1 MCLALDY
8 RSRKSWSYEEGF
20 LLIFMKGFTMR
31 IFFAMLFLLASS
43 VLCAQDLNGVWRGKL
58 TPEAGG
64 CFPVYYLELQIS
76 FANNMITGNA
86 YDYYDKSRFV
96 RLDFNGRFNA
106 NTKRLV
112 LIEDRILTVQIP
124 RECFPC
130 VKTYD
135 LTYSQNG
142 KDEFLMGD
150 FKGFGAD
157 KKTACPPGRIV
168 LQRMVTPEF
177 PVQVKQNDT
186 LAKIQQSL
194 QLKPR
199 EKDVVQTY
207 QIDTSHLK
215 IDIYDNAEIDDDTV
229 SVFLNNTL
237 LLYKKRLTD
246 KALTLNVQAFP
257 GQEYELMMYADNLGR
272 IPPNTAL
279 MVITS
284 GKKRYELRVVSSETK
299 SAVIKF
305 IYNPQQQ

>member
-1 MCLALDY
+1 
-8 RSRKSWSYEEGF
+8 
-20 LLIFMKGFTMR
+20 MR
-31 IFFAMLFLLASS
+31 IIIAILFLLTTS
-43 VLCAQDLNGVWRGKL
+43 VLTAQDLNGIWRGKL

-64 CFPVYYLELQIS
+64 CFPVYYLELQIN
-76 FANNMITGNA
+76 FANNMIAGNA

-112 LIEDRILTVQIP
+112 LIEEKILTVQIP

-130 VKTYD
+130 IKTYD

-142 KDEFLMGD
+142 KNEFLTGD

-157 KKTACPPGRIV
+157 RKTTCPPGRII
-168 LQRMVTPEF
+168 LQRVMQADF
-177 PVQVKQNDT
+177 PVQVRQNDT
-186 LAKIQQSL
+186 LAKIQENL
-194 QLKPR
+194 KLKPR
-199 EKDVVQTY
+199 EKEVVQVY

-246 KALTLNVQAFP
+246 RALTLNVTAFP

-284 GKKRYELRVVSSETK
+284 GKKRYELRVSSSETK
-299 SAVIKF
+299 SAVVKF
-305 IYNPQQQ
+305 IYNPPQSQ

>member
-1 MCLALDY
+1 M
-8 RSRKSWSYEEGF
+8 RS
-20 LLIFMKGFTMR
+20 
-31 IFFAMLFLLASS
+31 FFAILFLFTSF
-43 VLCAQDLNGVWRGKL
+43 VLSAQDLNGIWRGKL

-76 FANNMITGNA
+76 FVNNAITGNA

-106 NTKRLV
+106 TTKRLV
-112 LIEDRILTVQIP
+112 LIEDKILTVQIP
-124 RECFPC
+124 RDCFPC
-130 VKTYD
+130 IKTYD
-135 LTYSQNG
+135 LTYSING
-142 KDEFLMGD
+142 KNEFLTGD
-150 FKGFGAD
+150 FKGSGSD
-157 KKTACPPGRIV
+157 RKTACPPGRIV
-168 LQRMVTPEF
+168 LQRMMTPEF
-177 PVQVKQNDT
+177 PVQIRQNDT
-186 LAKIQQSL
+186 LAKIQQGL

-199 EKDVVQTY
+199 EREVVQTY
-207 QIDTSHLK
+207 QIDTSNLK

-229 SVFLNNTL
+229 SVFMNNTL

-257 GQEYELMMYADNLGR
+257 GQEYELMMYADNLGK

-284 GKKRYELRVVSSETK
+284 GKKRYELRVVSSDTK

-305 IYNPQQQ
+305 IYNPPQQQ

>member
-1 MCLALDY
+1 M
-8 RSRKSWSYEEGF
+8 RS
-20 LLIFMKGFTMR
+20 
-31 IFFAMLFLLASS
+31 FFAILFLFASS
-43 VLCAQDLNGVWRGKL
+43 VLSAQDLNGIWRGKL

-76 FANNMITGNA
+76 FVNNVMTGNA

-96 RLDFNGRFNA
+96 RLDFTGRYNA
-106 NTKRLV
+106 ATKRMV
-112 LIEDRILTVQIP
+112 LIEDKILNSQIP
-124 RECFPC
+124 RDCFPC
-130 VKTYD
+130 IKTYD
-135 LTYSQNG
+135 LTWSQNG
-142 KDEFLMGD
+142 KNEYLTGE

-157 KKTACPPGRIV
+157 RKTACPPGRIV
-168 LQRMVTPEF
+168 LERKLVPEF
-177 PVQVKQNDT
+177 PVQIRQNDT
-186 LAKIQQSL
+186 LAKIQQNL

-199 EKDVVQTY
+199 EKEVIQTY

-246 KALTLNVQAFP
+246 KALTLTVNAFP

-299 SAVIKF
+299 SAVIRF
-305 IYNPQQQ
+305 VYNPPQSQ

>member
-1 MCLALDY
+1 
-8 RSRKSWSYEEGF
+8 
-20 LLIFMKGFTMR
+20 MR
-31 IFFAMLFLLASS
+31 FIIAMLFLLTSS
-43 VLCAQDLNGVWRGKL
+43 VLGAQDLNGIWRGKL

-76 FANNMITGNA
+76 YANNAITGNA
-86 YDYYDKSRFV
+86 YDYYDKQRFV
-96 RLDFNGRFNA
+96 RLDFNGRFNS

-112 LIEDRILTVQIP
+112 LIEEKILNVQIP

-130 VKTYD
+130 IKTYD
-135 LTYSQNG
+135 LVYSQNG
-142 KDEFLMGD
+142 KIEYLTGD

-157 KKTACPPGRIV
+157 RKTACPPGRIQ
-168 LQRMVTPEF
+168 LQRVMVPEF
-177 PVQVKQNDT
+177 PVQVRQNDT
-186 LAKIQQSL
+186 LAKIQQSM

-199 EKDVVQTY
+199 EKEVVKVY
-207 QIDTSHLK
+207 EIDTSNLK

-229 SVFLNNTL
+229 SVFMNNTL

-246 KALTLNVQAFP
+246 RALTLNVQAFP
-257 GQEYELMMYADNLGR
+257 GQEYELMMYAENLGR

-284 GKKRYELRVVSSETK
+284 GTKRYELRVVSSDVK

-305 IYNPQQQ
+305 IYNPPQTQ

>member
-1 MCLALDY
+1 
-8 RSRKSWSYEEGF
+8 
-20 LLIFMKGFTMR
+20 MR
-31 IFFAMLFLLASS
+31 IIFAILFLLAASNLS
-43 VLCAQDLNGVWRGKL
+43 AQDLNGIWRGKL

-76 FANNMITGNA
+76 FVNNAISGNA

-96 RLDFNGRFNA
+96 RLDFNGRYNS

-112 LIEDRILTVQIP
+112 LIEEKILNVQIP
-124 RECFPC
+124 RDCFPC
-130 VKTYD
+130 IKTYD

-142 KDEFLMGD
+142 KDEFLTGD

-168 LQRMVTPEF
+168 LQRMMQAEF

-186 LAKIQQSL
+186 LARLQQAM

-199 EKDVVQTY
+199 EKELVQTY
-207 QIDTSHLK
+207 QIDTSHIK
-215 IDIYDNAEIDDDTV
+215 IELYDNAEIDNDTV

-246 KALTLNVQAFP
+246 KALPLTVNAFP
-257 GQEYELMMYADNLGR
+257 GQEYELMMYAENLGS

-284 GKKRYELRVVSSETK
+284 GKKRYELRVSSSEQK
-299 SAVIKF
+299 SAVVKF
-305 IYNPQQQ
+305 VYNPPK

>member
-1 MCLALDY
+1 
-8 RSRKSWSYEEGF
+8 
-20 LLIFMKGFTMR
+20 MR
-31 IFFAMLFLLASS
+31 FIIAMLFLLTSA
-43 VLCAQDLNGVWRGKL
+43 VLSAQDLNGIWRGKL

-76 FANNMITGNA
+76 YVNNAITGNA
-86 YDYYDKSRFV
+86 YDYYDKQRFV
-96 RLDFNGRFNA
+96 RLDFNGRFNS

-112 LIEDRILTVQIP
+112 LIEEKILNVQIP

-130 VKTYD
+130 IKTYD

-142 KDEFLMGD
+142 KNEYLTGD

-157 KKTACPPGRIV
+157 RKTACPPGRIQ
-168 LQRMVTPEF
+168 LQRVMVPEF
-177 PVQVKQNDT
+177 PVQVRQNDT
-186 LAKIQQSL
+186 LAKIQQSM

-199 EKDVVQTY
+199 EKEVVKVY
-207 QIDTSHLK
+207 EIDTSNLK

-229 SVFLNNTL
+229 SVFMNNTL

-246 KALTLNVQAFP
+246 RALTLNVQAFP
-257 GQEYELMMYADNLGR
+257 GQEYELMMYAENLGR

-284 GKKRYELRVVSSETK
+284 GTKRYELRVVSSDVK

-305 IYNPQQQ
+305 IYNPPQTQ

>member
-1 MCLALDY
+1 
-8 RSRKSWSYEEGF
+8 
-20 LLIFMKGFTMR
+20 MR
-31 IFFAMLFLLASS
+31 FIIAILFLLTSS
-43 VLCAQDLNGVWRGKL
+43 VLGAQDLNGIWRGKL

-76 FANNMITGNA
+76 FVNNTLTGNA

-96 RLDFNGRFNA
+96 RLDFSGRFNA
-106 NTKRLV
+106 STKRMV
-112 LIEDRILTVQIP
+112 LIEDKILTVQIP

-130 VKTYD
+130 IKTYD

-142 KDEFLMGD
+142 KNEFLTGD

-157 KKTACPPGRIV
+157 RKTACPPGRIT
-168 LQRMVTPEF
+168 LQRVMTPEF
-177 PVQVKQNDT
+177 PVQIRQNDT
-186 LAKIQQSL
+186 LAKLQQSM

-199 EKDVVQTY
+199 EKEVVKVY
-207 QIDTSHLK
+207 EIDTSNLK

-229 SVFLNNTL
+229 SVFMNNTL

-246 KALTLNVQAFP
+246 RALTLNVQAFP
-257 GQEYELMMYADNLGR
+257 GQEYELMMYAENLGR

-284 GKKRYELRVVSSETK
+284 GKKRYELRVVSSDTK

-305 IYNPQQQ
+305 IYNPPQTQ

>member
-1 MCLALDY
+1 M
-8 RSRKSWSYEEGF
+8 RF
-20 LLIFMKGFTMR
+20 IFA
-31 IFFAMLFLLASS
+31 ILFLLTSS
-43 VLCAQDLNGVWRGKL
+43 VLSAQDLNGIWRGKL

-76 FANNMITGNA
+76 YVNNLITGNA
-86 YDYYDKSRFV
+86 YDYYDKARFV
-96 RLDFNGRFNA
+96 RLDFNGRFNS

-112 LIEDRILTVQIP
+112 LIEEKILTVQIP
-124 RECFPC
+124 RDCFPC
-130 VKTYD
+130 IKTYD

-142 KDEFLMGD
+142 KNEFLTGD

-168 LQRMVTPEF
+168 LQRVMTPDF
-177 PVQVKQNDT
+177 PVQIRQNDT
-186 LAKIQQSL
+186 LAKIQQSI

-199 EKDVVQTY
+199 EKEVVKVY
-207 QIDTSHLK
+207 EIDTSYLK
-215 IDIYDNAEIDDDTV
+215 IDIYDNAEIDNDTV

-246 KALTLNVQAFP
+246 RALTLSVNAYP
-257 GQEYELMMYADNLGR
+257 GQEYELMMYADNLGS

-284 GKKRYELRVVSSETK
+284 GKKRYELRVSSSEQK
-299 SAVIKF
+299 SAVVKF
-305 IYNPQQQ
+305 VYNPPQTQ